1 MVNSTS
7 TNATTTNLAVSG
19 NFQTTGTGTSTFA
32 GSIAVTEVN
41 ATSTFAGGVDLSDGC
56 FAIDGVCIGGGGGS
70 SNWSDAGAYLTPL
83 TTTDGILINSASSTI
98 TNLTMINSTTTNAT
112 TTNLSISGGRL
123 NFSAIA
129 TTTIPSNSPFAWTIA
144 TTTTGG
150 TLFRVDTTT
159 GAESLT
165 IGNTTGYASD
175 VIIGVSATTTNLQF
189 AASSTIYAAGTS
201 ATATSTLTF
210 GSGNN
215 IINFAVN
222 TGFGTTSPWKTLS
235 VNGGVSFV
243 GLTSTSTVG
252 NSLCL
257 SNINEVTLATGRN
270 CATAPSSLRFKE
282 NITPLTET
290 SGLTEIMALN
300 PISFRY
306 KDTVLGS
313 FTSDPNWN
321 GVRTGFI
328 AEEVQLVDPR
338 LVLVDQNGQP
348 DGVRYELITP
358 ILTKAVQELNS
369 RLDSIASTTATT
381 TPDSRL
387 FTQSFFNNIFTRITS
402 WFADTANGIG
412 DFFANRVR
420 TKELC
425 VGDAGGAETCINKAQ
440 LDVLLTSNQ
449 VITAT
454 PPTPTPTSTPII
466 VPLPTDDGTPTPV
479 GVGATTTPPVATS
492 TPPIVATTTP
502 PTDPV
507 IPTDEVVPDA
517 SIGTGVIPTPPD
529 VGVDPIAT
537 TTPVIIPLP
546 TDDGTPIPAGVG
558 ADPNLIPPTPPD
570 PVIVDPTI
578 VP

>member
-1 MVNSTS
+1 MPPPLLPEELISRMVALRLMACVLEAAAVHQTGV
-7 TNATTTNLAVSG
+7 TLAPI
-19 NFQTTGTGTSTFA
+19 F
-32 GSIAVTEVN
+32 
-41 ATSTFAGGVDLSDGC
+41 
-56 FAIDGVCIGGGGGS
+56 
-70 SNWSDAGAYLTPL
+70 TPL

-369 RLDSIASTTATT
+369 RLDSIASTSPPPLRPILDYLLKAFSIIYLLALLVGLLIPPTV
-381 TPDSRL
+381 L
-387 FTQSFFNNIFTRITS
+387 GTS
-402 WFADTANGIG
+402 LPIACEPKNFVWVMPVAQKLVSI
-412 DFFANRVR
+412 
-420 TKELC
+420 
-425 VGDAGGAETCINKAQ
+425 KAQ

-454 PPTPTPTSTPII
+454 PPTPTPTSTQ
-466 VPLPTDDGTPTPV
+466 LLFRSRQMTGTPDPSRRR
-479 GVGATTTPPVATS
+479 GYHYSTS
-492 TPPIVATTTP
+492 
-502 PTDPV
+502 
-507 IPTDEVVPDA
+507 
-517 SIGTGVIPTPPD
+517 GH
-529 VGVDPIAT
+529 
-537 TTPVIIPLP
+537 
-546 TDDGTPIPAGVG
+546 
-558 ADPNLIPPTPPD
+558 
-570 PVIVDPTI
+570 
-578 VP
+578 